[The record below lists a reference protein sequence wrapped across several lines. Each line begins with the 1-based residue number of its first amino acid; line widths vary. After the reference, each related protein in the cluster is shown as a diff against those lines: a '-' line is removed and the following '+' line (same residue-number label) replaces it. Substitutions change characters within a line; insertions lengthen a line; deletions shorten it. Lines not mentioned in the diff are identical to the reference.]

1 MGGLGTL
8 VGPVIGC
15 VAIQWLT
22 TQIGTQQTI
31 NSNLVL
37 GAILVVFVLMVPK
50 GIVPSLG
57 ELGMKLF
64 GAARRTRRS
73 ADDARNVAQDDT
85 HSASREEAA

>member
-1 MGGLGTL
+1 
-8 VGPVIGC
+8 VIGC

-50 GIVPSLG
+50 GIVPTLG
-57 ELGMKLF
+57 ELGMRLF
-64 GAARRTRRS
+64 GAVRRTRPSSNDTRS
-73 ADDARNVAQDDT
+73 VAPDDA
-85 HSASREEAA
+85 HSSSREEAA